1 MSKKIGVLTTGG
13 DTPGINAVIRA
24 IGKSAQTHDIQ
35 VTGFQDGF
43 SGMAADL
50 SIELEGSVFSGI
62 LTKGGTMLGTN
73 RDLPDRMFVDGKE
86 VDRSSDIIEVY
97 KKHKLNGLVC
107 LGGSGAQ
114 DGAAFLMSKGLN
126 VITLPVTIDNDIP
139 RSDTSVGFETAM
151 EIAAEAIDRLHTT
164 AISHHRI
171 IIVEI
176 MGRETGWLTLGAGMA
191 GGADVILIP
200 EIPYDFGK
208 IASAIQARNQSG
220 KRFSLI
226 AVSEGAISIDS
237 VQFFENARRA
247 NERLRSGLNEN
258 EVAHT
263 LDLIEKKS
271 AGDTLHLSR
280 QLEKLTGLDTRVTIL
295 GYLQRGG
302 PPSASD
308 RILATRLGTVCVETI
323 ANGNYG
329 IMLAFQS
336 GQIAPVPLSD
346 VVGKVKIIPP
356 EHAWLLAARQV
367 GTCLGD

>member
-1 MSKKIGVLTTGG
+1 MSKKIGLITTGG

-24 IGKSAQTHDIQ
+24 IGKAGKTNDIQ
-35 VTGFQDGF
+35 VIGFQDGF

-62 LTKGGTMLGTN
+62 LTRGGTMLGTN
-73 RDLPDRMFVDGKE
+73 RDLPDQMFVDGK
-86 VDRSSDIIEVY
+86 VIDRSSDIIDVY
-97 KKHKLNGLVC
+97 KKHDLDGLVC
-107 LGGSGAQ
+107 IGGGGAQ
-114 DGAAFLMSKGLN
+114 DGAALLMNKGLN

-139 RSDTSVGFETAM
+139 RSDISVGFETAM

-176 MGRETGWLTLGAGMA
+176 MGRETGWLTLGSGVA

-200 EIPYDFGK
+200 EIPYDFAK
-208 IASAIQARNQSG
+208 ISTAIQARNESG
-220 KRFSLI
+220 KRFSLV
-226 AVSEGAISIDS
+226 AVSEGAISKDS
-237 VQFFENARRA
+237 VQFFESARRA
-247 NERLRSGLNEN
+247 NERLRSGPNES

-263 LDLIEKKS
+263 LDIIEKKS

-308 RILATRLGTVCVETI
+308 RILATRLGTTCVETI
-323 ANGNYG
+323 ASGSYG
-329 IMLAFQS
+329 VMLAIQS
-336 GQIAPVPLSD
+336 GQIEPVPLGE
-346 VVGKVKIIPP
+346 VVGKVKTIPL
-356 EHAWLLAARQV
+356 EHAWLRAARLV